1 MLKHKS
7 NIWIVLLLIVC
18 PIIIYWQIGLFQ
30 FTLKWDMMDQ
40 YFPFRYFIGE
50 CVSNGVMPWWN
61 PYLNLGYPLHADP
74 QSGFWYP
81 VTWLL
86 GLNGYSLYDLHLE
99 FMLHIVVA
107 GFGFYFL
114 LRAQHVSRT
123 TALIF
128 ALCYEA
134 CGFFVGNAQHFT
146 YIIGAGYLPWIFLC
160 FQQVIIKQQLK
171 YVTALALLLSL
182 LLTGGY
188 PALFIISCYLLG
200 LYLLFWFFQ
209 NKVWQQKELLAQ
221 VFKLFF
227 FCGILFGLIVSGYIV
242 SFTEAKDLFT
252 RGEGVTAEK
261 SLYMPF
267 SPKAIISLLL
277 PVATALKP
285 SAFGSDISMINVYSG
300 LMALL
305 FFPVGLVAKWQQK
318 YFWLLAGG
326 ICLLASFGEFTPVRL
341 WLYHYVPLMNSFR
354 FPSVFR
360 IFFIISLLLIAAH
373 GLDYFLKQNKPS
385 ILITKVVVV
394 AALAITTLITLLLL
408 IKSSGFQVV
417 PFWNFQQYQN
427 IIAEGKI
434 TGGILFQAIIQLL
447 LLLCFA
453 IILFSSNL
461 KKYKYALVALVAID
475 LFFATQLN
483 INGSAVC
490 ERKVSDYQNA
500 LNLSPKKFPNSKDA
514 ALINLKVLDKAYYP
528 SWSNNAVFLKAVS
541 EQGYN
546 PFQLKAFEQY
556 EQSADRYITLDNAL
570 FYFKHSN
577 KDAAAQKHNNTV
589 EVLKMQPGL
598 LEANIAATQKDT
610 LYLLQTYYPNWQVT
624 VNNELTEI
632 IKCANGLMAVAVNNT
647 SSHVVFKYNAGKLY
661 WLLCLQFALQAVVLA
676 YIFYIA
682 TNYIFKKL

>member
-7 NIWIVLLLIVC
+7 NIWIALLLIIC
-18 PIIIYWQIGLFQ
+18 PIIFYWQIGLMQ

-50 CVSNGVMPWWN
+50 CVSNGVTPWWN

-99 FMLHIVVA
+99 FMWHLVFA

-114 LRAQHVSRT
+114 LRAQQVSKP
-123 TALIF
+123 TAIIF
-128 ALCYEA
+128 ALCYQA

-146 YIIGAGYLPWIFLC
+146 YIIGASYLPWIFLC
-160 FQQVIIKQQLK
+160 FQQVLFKKQAVYALG
-171 YVTALALLLSL
+171 LALLLSL

-188 PALFIISCYLLG
+188 PALFIISNYLLAF
-200 LYLLFWFFQ
+200 YLLFWFFQ
-209 NKVWQQKELLAQ
+209 NKAWQQKEQLVQ
-221 VFKLFF
+221 VLKLFF
-227 FCGILFGLIVSGYIV
+227 FCGILFGLIMLGYII
-242 SFTEAKDLFT
+242 SFVEAKELFT

-285 SAFGSDISMINVYSG
+285 TSFGSDISMINVYSG
-300 LMALL
+300 LVALL
-305 FFPVGLVAKWQQK
+305 FFPVGIFTKWNQK
-318 YFWLLAGG
+318 YFWLLAGS
-326 ICLLASFGEFTPVRL
+326 ICLLASFGEHTPVRL

-360 IFFIISLLLIAAH
+360 IFFIMSLLIIAAQ
-373 GLDYFLKQNKPS
+373 GFEYYWKQQAV
-385 ILITKVVVV
+385 IITKASAV
-394 AALAITTLITLLLL
+394 LLLL
-408 IKSSGFQVV
+408 LTIGITVFLFTKSNGFTIVQ
-417 PFWNFQQYQN
+417 FWNFEKYQS
-427 IIAEGKI
+427 IITNQKFAEGL
-434 TGGILFQAIIQLL
+434 LFQSVIQLL
-447 LLLCFA
+447 LLLCFTIILFQQRRKYFLQA
-453 IILFSSNL
+453 IIL
-461 KKYKYALVALVAID
+461 LVVVD

-500 LNLSPKKFPNSKDA
+500 LNRIPKKFPNSGNTVLPK
-514 ALINLKVLDKAYYP
+514 LKVFDEAFYP
-528 SWSNNAVFLKAVS
+528 SWSNNAVFLKSIS

-546 PFQLKAFEQY
+546 PFQLKSFEQY
-556 EQSADRYITLDNAL
+556 ERSADRYTTLNNAI
-570 FYFKHSN
+570 FYFKDRSDN
-577 KDAAAQKHNNTV
+577 ASFQQHNNTID
-589 EVLKMQPGL
+589 VLNVHPDFF
-598 LEANIAATQKDT
+598 EANINVAGKDT
-610 LYLLQTYYPNWQVT
+610 LYLLQTYYPNWQAT
-624 VNNELTEI
+624 VNNRLTEI

-661 WLLCLQFALQAVVLA
+661 WLLWLQFALQAVVLA